1 MYGLLLVETYAYCL
15 LGNHF
20 HFLVRIKSVES
31 IFRSLPHLAH
41 KDFSKML
48 GYQFAHFFNG
58 YAQIFNLQTD
68 RTGKLFDYPFRR
80 IEVQDEAYFS
90 QLIYYI
96 HHNSQKHGLI
106 ADFREYPHS
115 SYHSHLSNRAT
126 KLQREAVIDWFGDSQ
141 SYKAFHHQEQDLK
154 AIQDWIIEV
163 E

>member
-1 MYGLLLVETYAYCL
+1 LADIVETYSYCL

-20 HFLVRIKSVES
+20 HFLVRIQSTEN
-31 IFRSLPHLAH
+31 IFRALPHLAH
-41 KDFSKML
+41 KDFSQVISS
-48 GYQFAHFFNG
+48 QFAHLFNG
-58 YAQIFNLQTD
+58 YAQVFNLQTD

-80 IEVQDEAYFS
+80 IEVKDEAYFS

-96 HHNSQKHGLI
+96 HHNPQKHGLI

-115 SYHSHLSNRAT
+115 SYHSHLSKGKT
-126 KLQREAVIDWFGDSQ
+126 KLQRESVIDWFGDSK
-141 SYKAFHHQEQDLK
+141 SYQEFHHQEQDLT